1 MLKWC
6 GIIRYIRFFLIVLA
20 CQITTTLSEASETL
34 RLVTETTRPL
44 NQKGLPYIKCAL
56 TKSGHSIEITSMPWA
71 RAQLVTE
78 RGLHD
83 GFFVASQND
92 KRDQYAIM
100 SEPFF
105 SIDWLFIV
113 NKESGLSPDN
123 PKFQNGIFAANRGSA
138 RNAWLKGKYDDGIIS
153 HEVVTTTDAMR
164 ALMMLALGRVDIV
177 LENSINLEAVFQQT
191 GYTSS
196 DFQSFVAKSVPMGV
210 YFNKDFLNGHP
221 DFLARFNANVKN
233 CINQ

>member
-1 MLKWC
+1 VLKWC
-6 GIIRYIRFFLIVLA
+6 CISRYIRFFLIISA
-20 CQITTTLSEASETL
+20 CQTATTAVEASYKL

-56 TKSGHSIEITSMPWA
+56 AKSGYSSEIKSMPWA

-78 RGLHD
+78 RGLYD
-83 GFFVASQND
+83 GFFVASKND
-92 KRDQYAIM
+92 KRDQYAVM

-105 SIDWLFIV
+105 NIDWLFIV
-113 NKESGLSPDN
+113 NRESGLSPDN
-123 PKFQNGIFAANRGSA
+123 PKFLKGIFAANRGTA
-138 RNAWLKGKYDDGIIS
+138 RNAWLKNQYDNGIIS

-177 LENSINLEAVFQQT
+177 LENSTNLDAVFQQT
-191 GYTSS
+191 SYTSS

-210 YFNKDFLNGHP
+210 YFNKDFLNRHP
-221 DFLARFNANVKN
+221 DFLNKFNAGIKE
-233 CINQ
+233 CKK